1 MAQNLEGRLI
11 RPTLQSQK
19 KILRGQKKSEIPYF
33 QVSLKKPGPYLLWNI
48 KIRNKDYDLV
58 ETNLPPGEAFTGFE
72 RICDLD
78 RFKKQQTFF
87 NRAYIT
93 SDS

>member
-1 MAQNLEGRLI
+1 M
-11 RPTLQSQK
+11 
-19 KILRGQKKSEIPYF
+19 KSKNPY
-33 QVSLKKPGPYLLWNI
+33 
-48 KIRNKDYDLV
+48 KDYDLI